1 MYEGEGVV
9 VGVTGELSAQAAH
22 SEHSEHQHHP
32 SSHSQV
38 IGIQ

>member
-9 VGVTGELSAQAAH
+9 VGVTGELSAWVARSKH
-22 SEHSEHQHHP
+22 TKHQRHP
-32 SSHSQV
+32 SSCGQV